1 MEHKEVVHRDKDSD
15 NNVELWH
22 KYQTAREN
30 LRTKTDFFNKYK
42 APITHRTN
50 PPDDPAVNRSPAK
63 ADHTTSNAE
72 STAHSAPRVK
82 HKSKQSEPHSVAT
95 GSSSHNLYDASP
107 LLKQAEWDSGSLKT
121 APSHRDNPGQ
131 GTLAES
137 CARSVSPQVADI
149 NTSPV
154 SKNHVPDGGDS
165 FHGSEVVTPHPKI
178 ASESQPEDAQLR
190 TENQA
195 TKFLQSSART
205 SGLGS
210 SGPAA
215 ACEIESSKRTGL
227 SKTKGT
233 PASSNSHSVTTRT
246 DKIRVIVKMSDSDQ
260 SEEVLLHRY
269 RGQGQVKASTGQV
282 QESQTKSS
290 TPQDKLTDRPEPGP
304 APRGDTPIHFSVE
317 NSSYSEQKPRP
328 EKRKGVRQTEAT
340 AEAKEELRR
349 LQQEIRAQVGK
360 CKLKTDDRLDSNPEA
375 LMKARTGPGTDPTSV
390 IYRRIIKRLDV
401 GRADSI
407 FTFPLDI
414 TEKEKQ
420 ELQWTLYAQD
430 VRAYPEIEE
439 GHVVLSPHPR
449 PKELNT
455 PDGSPF
461 GEIPP
466 CPTPQEIVDSVN
478 WDAINNWEFGDLA
491 RRADW
496 EYSPAVWNAPVQ
508 YRNWFYA
515 WLDSTMHICYYADIY
530 HMSFFDGTAHSDG
543 LKGMFIPNIEHP
555 EAKRNLEDEKTNR
568 HCHETVD
575 GYRFNYITQQKK
587 EQVDS
592 EIRRREARAQYLAAM
607 RTPPSSNPNVPKAN
621 IYLRPAEVGD
631 IPELLS
637 LYNWYVAN
645 ATQCVDATAL
655 AEQDMRQRIDDCKRE
670 KLPFIVAVERK
681 SAILNGRIRRDQ
693 NENVMGYA
701 LATDFMGA
709 RTIGRH
715 TAEIEIFVHHT
726 KRDQGVGRCLMDK
739 LLEICDPTYLG
750 RGGYFFD
757 SDLEDGGCYSP
768 GSSRRLARLVIAI
781 SYSEDDPSD
790 YHRVK
795 EWLMRRHRFEEQG
808 LLKGAARKFD
818 KL

>member
-1 MEHKEVVHRDKDSD
+1 
-15 NNVELWH
+15 
-22 KYQTAREN
+22 
-30 LRTKTDFFNKYK
+30 
-42 APITHRTN
+42 
-50 PPDDPAVNRSPAK
+50 
-63 ADHTTSNAE
+63 
-72 STAHSAPRVK
+72 
-82 HKSKQSEPHSVAT
+82 
-95 GSSSHNLYDASP
+95 
-107 LLKQAEWDSGSLKT
+107 
-121 APSHRDNPGQ
+121 
-131 GTLAES
+131 
-137 CARSVSPQVADI
+137 
-149 NTSPV
+149 
-154 SKNHVPDGGDS
+154 
-165 FHGSEVVTPHPKI
+165 
-178 ASESQPEDAQLR
+178 
-190 TENQA
+190 
-195 TKFLQSSART
+195 
-205 SGLGS
+205 
-210 SGPAA
+210 
-215 ACEIESSKRTGL
+215 
-227 SKTKGT
+227 
-233 PASSNSHSVTTRT
+233 
-246 DKIRVIVKMSDSDQ
+246 MSDTDQ

-269 RGQGQVKASTGQV
+269 RGKGQAKASNSQV

-290 TPQDKLTDRPEPGP
+290 IPQDKLTDRPEPGP
-304 APRGDTPIHFSVE
+304 APLGDTPIYFSVD
-317 NSSYSEQKPRP
+317 NSSYSEQKPQP

-340 AEAKEELRR
+340 PEAKEELRR

-360 CKLKTDDRLDSNPEA
+360 CKLKTDDRLDSNPET

-390 IYRRIIKRLDV
+390 IYRRVIKRLDV
-401 GRADSI
+401 GRADSV
-407 FTFPLDI
+407 FTFPPDMS
-414 TEKEKQ
+414 EKEKH

-439 GHVVLSPHPR
+439 GHVVLSSHPR
-449 PKELNT
+449 PKESST
-455 PDGSPF
+455 PDGSPC

-478 WDAINNWEFGDLA
+478 WDDINNWEFGDLA

-515 WLDSTMHICYYADIY
+515 WLDSTMHICHYADIY
-530 HMSFFDGTAHSDG
+530 HKSFFDGTAHPDG

-555 EAKRNLEDEKTNR
+555 EAKRNTEDEKTNP
-568 HCHETVD
+568 HYHETVD

-587 EQVDS
+587 EQADS

-645 ATQCVDATAL
+645 ATQCVDVTAL
-655 AEQDMRQRIDDCKRE
+655 AGPDMRQRIEDCKRE

-681 SAILNGRIRRDQ
+681 SATFNCRLRRDQ

-757 SDLEDGGCYSP
+757 SDLEDHGCYSP
-768 GSSRRLARLVIAI
+768 GSSRRLARLVIAM

-790 YHRVK
+790 YLRVK